1 MQYKDYYKTLGVART
16 ATADEIK
23 RAYRRLARK
32 FHPDVS
38 KEPDAENRF
47 KEINEANEVLH
58 DPKKRAAYDALGS
71 NWRAGQEFRPP
82 PAGAGAHANG
92 GETTDFADLFAN
104 IFDRAFRSDGRE
116 PRRGRRGDDHTVKTT
131 ITLEDAYHGAT
142 RQITVE
148 VPDGVVN
155 GQQRFRSRTLNVR
168 IPEGV
173 TPGRQIRLAGQGGAS
188 ANGGAAGD
196 LFLELDFAPHPH
208 FTLDGKD
215 LKLRLPVAPWE
226 AALGATVTVPT
237 PGGVVSVKIPP
248 SSQSGQKLR
257 LKGRGLPGLPPG
269 DVIALLEIV
278 NPPVINDAARELY
291 RLMAERLAFNPRL
304 ELGM

>member
-58 DPKKRAAYDALGS
+58 DPKKRAAYDALG
-71 NWRAGQEFRPP
+71 NTWRGGQEFRPP
-82 PAGAGAHANG
+82 PGAGAQANG

-104 IFDRAFRSDGRE
+104 IFDRAFRSEGRE

-148 VPDGVVN
+148 VPELDAS
-155 GQQRFRSRTLNVR
+155 GQRRSRLRTLNVR

-173 TPGRQIRLAGQGGAS
+173 TPGRHIRLAGQGVAGV
-188 ANGGAAGD
+188 NGGAAGD
-196 LFLELDFAPHPH
+196 LFLELEFAPHRH
-208 FTLDGKD
+208 FTLEGKD

-226 AALGATVTVPT
+226 AALGAAVTVPT
-237 PGGVVSVKIPP
+237 PGGAVNLKIPP
-248 SSQSGQKLR
+248 GSQSGQKLR
-257 LKGRGLPGLPPG
+257 LKGRGLPGLPSG
-269 DVIALLEIV
+269 DVIAVLEIV
-278 NPPVINDAARELY
+278 NPPVMNDAARELY
-291 RLMAERLAFNPRL
+291 RLMAERVPFNPRL
-304 ELGM
+304 ELGV